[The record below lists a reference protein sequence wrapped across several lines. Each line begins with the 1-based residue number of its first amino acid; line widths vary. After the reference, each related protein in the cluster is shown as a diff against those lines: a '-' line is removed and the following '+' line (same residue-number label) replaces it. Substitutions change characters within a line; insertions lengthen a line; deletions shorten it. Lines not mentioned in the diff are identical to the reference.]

1 MTIYFKTYKK
11 HRKIN
16 KNQYCKN
23 TTKIKKMTKPWKKYI
38 DAFKNLDQIAEG
50 IKNKVFKQEH
60 IEAVATDRFQ
70 ICADCSLY
78 DDKGSS
84 CLAPGTQPCC
94 SDCGCSLT
102 FKVRSLS
109 SNCPKGFWDSL
120 ASEKIEELI
129 ITQIENNESAD

>member
-1 MTIYFKTYKK
+1 MVN
-11 HRKIN
+11 RIN
-16 KNQYCKN
+16 KLLG
-23 TTKIKKMTKPWKKYI
+23 
-38 DAFKNLDQIAEG
+38 AFKNADKILEG
-50 IKNKVFKQEH
+50 IKNNTFKKDH
-60 IEAVATDRFQ
+60 IEAIATSREK
-70 ICADCSLY
+70 ICVNCSFY
-78 DDKGSS
+78 DDIGTQCAVPK
-84 CLAPGTQPCC
+84 TQPCC